1 MWRELDFS
9 LRNLYHVVKIWLF
22 TTKFTPCGENWN
34 FLQNLHGEK
43 VFTTNLHYVVKIPVF
58 TTNTPRGENFHN
70 KFTPHGENFHIF
82 TPHGENCSF
91 QYKFTL
97 RGENSSFHYKF
108 TPRGV
113 VKIFTTYLHHVVKI
127 FTTKFSPHVV
137 KMAVFTTFTLRGENF
152 HYKIYTTCG
161 ENSNIY
167 TTCSEKLSH
176 FHHIIYTTCGENYT
190 VKSKI
195 GLTSLMSG
203 VQLKIFQVVVKIIIS
218 CHLVLKNFIWYQ
230 CCL

>member
-1 MWRELDFS
+1 MER
-9 LRNLYHVVKIWLF
+9 IGLF
-22 TTKFTPCGENWN
+22 TTKFTPRGEKLE
-34 FLQNLHGEK
+34 FSLQNLHHVVK
-43 VFTTNLHYVVKIPVF
+43 IAVFITNLHYVVKIPVF
-58 TTNTPRGENFHN
+58 TTNLHHVV
-70 KFTPHGENFHIF
+70 KIF
-82 TPHGENCSF
+82 TTNLH
-91 QYKFTL
+91 
-97 RGENSSFHYKF
+97 H
-108 TPRGV
+108 V
-113 VKIFTTYLHHVVKI
+113 VKIFTTYLHHMVKI

-137 KMAVFTTFTLRGENF
+137 KMAVFTTFTLCGENF

-218 CHLVLKNFIWYQ
+218 CHLVLKNFI
-230 CCL
+230 

>member
-1 MWRELDFS
+1 M
-9 LRNLYHVVKIWLF
+9 KIA
-22 TTKFTPCGENWN
+22 
-34 FLQNLHGEK
+34 

-58 TTNTPRGENFHN
+58 TTNLH
-70 KFTPHGENFHIF
+70 H
-82 TPHGENCSF
+82 
-91 QYKFTL
+91 
-97 RGENSSFHYKF
+97 
-108 TPRGV
+108 V
-113 VKIFTTYLHHVVKI
+113 VKIFTTYLHHMVKI

-137 KMAVFTTFTLRGENF
+137 KMAVFTTFTLCGENF

-195 GLTSLMSG
+195 GLTSLMSE
-203 VQLKIFQVVVKIIIS
+203 VQLKIFQVVVKIIIP
-218 CHLVLKNFIWYQ
+218 CHLVFKILYDNNAASSVLFFFLKKTFCYN
-230 CCL
+230 

>member
-1 MWRELDFS
+1 MVRIL
-9 LRNLYHVVKIWLF
+9 
-22 TTKFTPCGENWN
+22 
-34 FLQNLHGEK
+34 
-43 VFTTNLHYVVKIPVF
+43 
-58 TTNTPRGENFHN
+58 
-70 KFTPHGENFHIF
+70 
-82 TPHGENCSF
+82 
-91 QYKFTL
+91 
-97 RGENSSFHYKF
+97 
-108 TPRGV
+108 
-113 VKIFTTYLHHVVKI
+113 
-127 FTTKFSPHVV
+127 TTKFSPHVV

-176 FHHIIYTTCGENYT
+176 FHHIIYSTCGENYT

-218 CHLVLKNFIWYQ
+218 CLLVLKNFI
-230 CCL
+230 

>member
-1 MWRELDFS
+1 M
-9 LRNLYHVVKIWLF
+9 VKIA
-22 TTKFTPCGENWN
+22 
-34 FLQNLHGEK
+34 
-43 VFTTNLHYVVKIPVF
+43 VFTTNLHYAVKIPVF
-58 TTNTPRGENFHN
+58 TTNLHHVV
-70 KFTPHGENFHIF
+70 KIF
-82 TPHGENCSF
+82 TTNLH
-91 QYKFTL
+91 
-97 RGENSSFHYKF
+97 H
-108 TPRGV
+108 V

-176 FHHIIYTTCGENYT
+176 FHHIIYTTCGESYT

-218 CHLVLKNFIWYQ
+218 CHLVLKIFI
-230 CCL
+230 

>member
-1 MWRELDFS
+1 MER
-9 LRNLYHVVKIWLF
+9 IGLF
-22 TTKFTPCGENWN
+22 TTKFIPRGENLTFHYEIYTTWWKLE
-34 FLQNLHGEK
+34 FSLQNLHHVVK
-43 VFTTNLHYVVKIPVF
+43 IAVFTTNLHYVVQIPVF
-58 TTNTPRGENFHN
+58 TTNLH
-70 KFTPHGENFHIF
+70 HM
-82 TPHGENCSF
+82 
-91 QYKFTL
+91 
-97 RGENSSFHYKF
+97 
-108 TPRGV
+108 

-167 TTCSEKLSH
+167 TTC
-176 FHHIIYTTCGENYT
+176 GENYT

>member
-1 MWRELDFS
+1 MKFTAHGENLTFHYEIYTTWWKLKFS
-9 LRNLYHVVKIWLF
+9 LQNLHHVVKIA
-22 TTKFTPCGENWN
+22 
-34 FLQNLHGEK
+34 

-58 TTNTPRGENFHN
+58 TTN
-70 KFTPHGENFHIF
+70 
-82 TPHGENCSF
+82 
-91 QYKFTL
+91 
-97 RGENSSFHYKF
+97 
-108 TPRGV
+108 
-113 VKIFTTYLHHVVKI
+113 LHHMVKI
-127 FTTKFSPHVV
+127 FTTKFSHVV

-167 TTCSEKLSH
+167 TTHSEKLSH

-195 GLTSLMSG
+195 GFTSLVSG

-218 CHLVLKNFIWYQ
+218 CHLVLTNFIWYQ

>member
-1 MWRELDFS
+1 MGDWT
-9 LRNLYHVVKIWLF
+9 LYIN
-22 TTKFTPCGENWN
+22 TTFLSRCGENWT
-34 FLQNLHGEK
+34 FHYEIYTMWWKFDFSLQNLHHMVK
-43 VFTTNLHYVVKIPVF
+43 IAVFTTNLHYVVKIPVF
-58 TTNTPRGENFHN
+58 TTN
-70 KFTPHGENFHIF
+70 
-82 TPHGENCSF
+82 
-91 QYKFTL
+91 
-97 RGENSSFHYKF
+97 
-108 TPRGV
+108 
-113 VKIFTTYLHHVVKI
+113 LHHVVKI